1 MQQAHQV
8 QGAPPA
14 AVLVGPL
21 AAERGLHA
29 AGGVSLDC
37 WEWPCAAAC
46 TAEPLD

>member
-29 AGGVSLDC
+29 AGGVPPGLLGMALRCRLHSR
-37 WEWPCAAAC
+37 AA
-46 TAEPLD
+46 